1 MKPGDD
7 NEQLMKP
14 GDDTEF
20 RSPRDSDGHR
30 THTASMAAGSQVSDA
45 SIFGF
50 FKGTIGGMAMEK
62 AIEDGVDVRP
72 LSIGS
77 NKNQIPYY
85 SVPDKMLNSTL
96 RSSYACNALQGPPW
110 SPAAIRSALMTTATQ
125 FDSDY
130 LPIANNFNME
140 RPATPLDFGSGHVH
154 PQMAKDPGLVYDV
167 HTQDYINFLCAG
179 SITLKAN

>member
-1 MKPGDD
+1 
-7 NEQLMKP
+7 
-14 GDDTEF
+14 
-20 RSPRDSDGHR
+20 
-30 THTASMAAGSQVSDA
+30 MAAGSQVSDA

-96 RSSYACNALQGPPW
+96 RSSYARPTLVTSCYSLCSHDNRHTIRQRLPP
-110 SPAAIRSALMTTATQ
+110 
-125 FDSDY
+125 
-130 LPIANNFNME
+130 
-140 RPATPLDFGSGHVH
+140 H
-154 PQMAKDPGLVYDV
+154 
-167 HTQDYINFLCAG
+167 C
-179 SITLKAN
+179 